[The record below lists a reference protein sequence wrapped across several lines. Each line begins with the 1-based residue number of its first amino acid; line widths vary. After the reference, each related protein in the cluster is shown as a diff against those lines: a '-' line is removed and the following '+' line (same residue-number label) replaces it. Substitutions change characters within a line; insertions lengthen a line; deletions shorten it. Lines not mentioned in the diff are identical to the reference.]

1 MHARLHRLDRRSHS
15 RLRHLHRAAHQL
27 GIRLNVLRAFHS
39 KNHRLGMRGVV
50 LPDEPGVAD
59 ACVWVEQRPLT
70 LLLLSAAK
78 RQPLLNL
85 ADH

>member
-1 MHARLHRLDRRSHS
+1 
-15 RLRHLHRAAHQL
+15 
-27 GIRLNVLRAFHS
+27 
-39 KNHRLGMRGVV
+39 MRGVV